1 MSTSPL
7 TSKLKGGAV
16 VIGALKSLRT
26 ETKGRLKPVVNTR
39 DNRPKP
45 DPQENYIQVRRSWR
59 NLNPPMR
66 LLFFFSL
73 SVIQDLFCSTLLQR
87 E

>member
-1 MSTSPL
+1 MSTSAL
-7 TSKLKGGAV
+7 TSELKGGVV

-45 DPQENYIQVRRSWR
+45 DPQEN
-59 NLNPPMR
+59 
-66 LLFFFSL
+66 
-73 SVIQDLFCSTLLQR
+73 
-87 E
+87 

>member
-1 MSTSPL
+1 MSTSAL
-7 TSKLKGGAV
+7 TSELKGGAV
-16 VIGALKSLRT
+16 VIGALKSLHT

-66 LLFFFSL
+66 ILFLFSL